1 MYKTKLLHQTTV
13 KERPAYTDERRKCPE
28 RRKPS
33 IFFTNVIPEAMVFKK
48 LFILNK
54 GAQEIKTILNVIHMQ
69 MSEKF

>member
-13 KERPAYTDERRKCPE
+13 KERPAYTDERRKCKL

-33 IFFTNVIPEAMVFKK
+33 IFFTNAIPEAVVFLK

-54 GAQEIKTILNVIHMQ
+54 GTQKITNILNMIHMQ